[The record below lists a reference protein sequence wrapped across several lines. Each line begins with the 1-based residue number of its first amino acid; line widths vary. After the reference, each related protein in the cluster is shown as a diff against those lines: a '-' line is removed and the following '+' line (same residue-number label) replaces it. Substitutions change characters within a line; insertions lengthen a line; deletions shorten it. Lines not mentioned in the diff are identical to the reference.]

1 MYQYLIKLQDMLSAP
16 AMQMAAKWNQ
26 LLGGMDRVQQRVTGA
41 FRRNWK
47 RVGDVFGGASN
58 EAGRLRKEINSLHAL
73 RNFHM
78 KVDSSEYVEAGK
90 RLDEL
95 RAKLQSL
102 GGGKGGGGG
111 FGGFGRKAAGLVG
124 ALGGGLP
131 GMLMAGGVYGAAAY
145 GLSQAGQAVAQR
157 TVAPAM
163 TRQMQEFSLGFQMG
177 DQSAG
182 KALSEEIKKL
192 AIANPFLK
200 ADEAFKITPA
210 LLTAGFK
217 GTEIPD
223 KLNMLTNLSTM
234 SGKSLEEIA
243 LQYKQIKMN
252 GIAQWEELG
261 QIADK
266 LPVMRELMK
275 LTGAKDII
283 SLRKL
288 IEDRKVTFEMVDKA
302 LGNIRGA
309 KDFGQ
314 QASGQSMAKY
324 NTLVESF
331 QERLIALGT
340 RALPMVNK
348 GLEWLVVAFERMA
361 PYHDALFRLIGAFS
375 PLFEALGMLLQAFG
389 VLDKNMQLS
398 TGFVSGFAMAIE
410 LLRIPIEGISRL
422 IRDVVGLFTGDGIVG
437 KVFQTMF
444 PQLKLLS
451 AINNAKLKG
460 QSNMDADQLGNYYAQ
475 RDGDRPFQGN
485 RQGGGKGGGA
495 SLGQA
500 AGLDATVSGA
510 AKKTV
515 IVNIQNLIQ
524 KSEIHVAQYGE
535 ALGDLEGRIIDTL
548 HRAVQSATANMNA

>member
-1 MYQYLIKLQDMLSAP
+1 MLSTP

-26 LLGGMDRVQQRVTGA
+26 VLGGMDRVQNRVVGGIQRG
-41 FRRNWK
+41 WK
-47 RVGDVFGGASN
+47 KVGDVFRSTSTEVAS
-58 EAGRLRKEINSLHAL
+58 LRKEINSLNAY

-90 RLDEL
+90 RLDDL
-95 RAKLQSL
+95 RAKLKSL
-102 GGGKGGGGG
+102 GGDTGSSRSG
-111 FGGFGRKAAGLVG
+111 GGFGRKAAGLVA

-145 GLSQAGQAVAQR
+145 GTIQAGQAAVGS

-163 TRQMQEFSLGFQMG
+163 TRQMQEFQLGFQLG

-182 KALSEEIKKL
+182 KQLSNEIKKL

-200 ADEAFKITPA
+200 SEDAFKITPA

-223 KLNMLTNLSTM
+223 KLNLITNLSTM

-261 QIADK
+261 QLADK

-283 SLRKL
+283 SLRKM
-288 IEDRKVTFEMVDKA
+288 IEDRKVTFDMVDKA

-314 QASGQSMAKY
+314 KASGQSLAKY
-324 NTLVESF
+324 NTLVDSF
-331 QERLIALGT
+331 QEKLISLGT
-340 RALPMVNK
+340 QALPAVNK
-348 GLEWLVVAFERMA
+348 VLEYTATFLDRIAPLGEPILKLAMAFGPVVSGVAN
-361 PYHDALFRLIGAFS
+361 
-375 PLFEALGMLLQAFG
+375 LLQALG
-389 VLDKNMQLS
+389 VLDRQNQISAEFIAFLAEAVTFLGKAV
-398 TGFVSGFAMAIE
+398 TVVSV
-410 LLRIPIEGISRL
+410 L
-422 IRDVVGLFTGDGIVG
+422 IKGVFDVVAWLFEQI
-437 KVFQTMF
+437 
-444 PQLKLLS
+444 
-451 AINNAKLKG
+451 AKLPLMKFIG
-460 QSNMDADQLGNYYAQ
+460 GAFGEIAKRSDPSEQPGANHLTFLDPHAKRNGKYLKDEV
-475 RDGDRPFQGN
+475 
-485 RQGGGKGGGA
+485 GGGGGS

-510 AKKTV
+510 QRKTV
-515 IVNIQNLIQ
+515 IINVQSLIQ
-524 KSEIHVAQYGE
+524 KSEIHVAQVNE
-535 ALGDLEGRIIDTL
+535 AISDLEGKVTDALLRVL
-548 HRAVQSATANMNA
+548 NSASV

>member
-1 MYQYLIKLQDMLSAP
+1 MYQYLIKLQDMLSTP
-16 AMQMAAKWNQ
+16 AMQMATRWNQ
-26 LLGGMDRVQQRVTGA
+26 LLGGMDRVQNRVLGGIQRNWQRVSQA
-41 FRRNWK
+41 FR
-47 RVGDVFGGASN
+47 VAGGSIN
-58 EAGRLRKEINSLHAL
+58 DLKSKLEGLRKYRDGLDINLDYSSIQRANREIEIL
-73 RNFHM
+73 
-78 KVDSSEYVEAGK
+78 EK
-90 RLDEL
+90 RLN
-95 RAKLQSL
+95 RLQGQGS
-102 GGGKGGGGG
+102 G
-111 FGGFGRKAAGLVG
+111 GGFGRKAAGLVG

-131 GMLMAGGVYGAAAY
+131 GMLLAGGVYGAAAY
-145 GLSQAGQAVAQR
+145 GTIQAGQAVAQS

-177 DQSAG
+177 DQQAG

-192 AIANPFLK
+192 AISNPFLK

-261 QIADK
+261 QMADK

-283 SLRKL
+283 SLRKM
-288 IEDRKVTFEMVDKA
+288 IEDRKVTFDMVDKA

-348 GLEWLVVAFERMA
+348 GLEWLVVAFERLG
-361 PYHDALFRLIGAFS
+361 PYHDSLLRLIGAFS
-375 PLFEALGMLLQAFG
+375 PLFDALGMLLQAFG
-389 VLDKNMQLS
+389 VLDKSMQLS
-398 TGFVSGFAMAIE
+398 TGFVGGFAKAIE
-410 LLRIPIEGISRL
+410 LLSIPIEGISRL

-437 KVFQTMF
+437 KIMQTMF
-444 PQLKLLS
+444 PQLKLIS
-451 AINNAKLKG
+451 AINNAKPKG
-460 QSNMDADQLGNYYAQ
+460 QSNMGTDELGAYYAS
-475 RDGDRPFQGN
+475 RDGDN
-485 RQGGGKGGGA
+485 KVTGGKGGGSS

-500 AGLDATVSGA
+500 AGLDAAVSGA
-510 AKKTV
+510 QRKTV
-515 IVNIQNLIQ
+515 IINVQSLIQ
-524 KSEIHVAQYGE
+524 KSEIHVAQVNE
-535 ALGDLEGRIIDTL
+535 AIGDLEGKITDALLRVIN
-548 HRAVQSATANMNA
+548 SASV